1 MNGEK
6 RALPKEN
13 TGSGR
18 AVRTAAARLGIP
30 PEEILV
36 WRLREDGTVVIINR
50 SGQKWIVSPLK
61 EPGA

>member
-6 RALPKEN
+6 TILPKEN

-18 AVRTAAARLGIP
+18 TVRTAAARLGIP
-30 PEEILV
+30 PQEILA